1 MDKFMFSHKY
11 FIKIC
16 LAAVIMISVLLLL
29 TGCIPNNYTAEEEAA
44 FLKEAGAVISDYL
57 EVCYEGAEVT
67 EIQPKTS
74 VDEGGYILT
83 SFADGQFVWQNQAY
97 DFLVDVETGEIFTS
111 IYLDE
116 IVKRLHEEILQ
127 GFGIEVQEDIVWD
140 YSIRYLQGSK
150 LISDSTSYYNVFP
163 EGETADELI
172 QKVLQNPEEYRF
184 SMRIQ
189 YKGQE
194 LPQEIMDQESPI
206 PTLSNVTFYH
216 VAEEYSLYEGK
227 YEFSVLPSLSEE
239 ILEFSQDASTY
250 IRNQVLERDGLLL
263 VYNAYERTRKDGV
276 ITERVIT
283 EEDISLT
290 VTEESIAL
298 ECDKDNYSMYLFA
311 ADKKTAEKYLYTLD
325 HWIRKSGEFENGKG
339 MWYAFEDR
347 YVFSDSIYVET
358 PHKFNKIYFEQ
369 NTIYTKRAVKEQVKD
384 VIVRKRIGKFFGGIF
399 ANLEDVSVREFTRG
413 FFEGV
418 VLHRYSDNI
427 YVYR

>member
-1 MDKFMFSHKY
+1 MDKFIFSHKY
-11 FIKIC
+11 FTRIC
-16 LAAVIMISVLLLL
+16 LAAVLLISVLLLL

-67 EIQPKTS
+67 EIHPKTS

-83 SFADGQFVWQNQAY
+83 SFADGQFVWQNHAY

-111 IYLDE
+111 IHLDE
-116 IVKRLHEEILQ
+116 IIERLHEEVLQ
-127 GFGIEVQEDIVWD
+127 GFGIDAQEDIVWD

-194 LPQEIMDQESPI
+194 LPQEIMDRESPI

-227 YEFSVLPSLSEE
+227 YQFSVLPSLSEE
-239 ILEFSQDASTY
+239 ILEFSQAASTY
-250 IRNQVLERDGLLL
+250 IRNQVLEQDGLLL
-263 VYNAYERTRKDGV
+263 VYNAYERIRKDSV
-276 ITERVIT
+276 IMERVIT

-290 VTEESIAL
+290 VTEEFIAL

-311 ADKKTAEKYLYTLD
+311 VDKKTVEKYLYTLD
-325 HWIRKSGEFENGKG
+325 HWIIKNGEFEDGKG
-339 MWYAFEDR
+339 MWYAYEDR
-347 YVFSDSIYVET
+347 YFFSDSIHVET
-358 PHKFNKIYFEQ
+358 PHKFNKFDSEQ

-384 VIVRKRIGKFFGGIF
+384 VIVRKRIGKFFGGVF
-399 ANLEDVSVREFTRG
+399 GNLEDVSVREFTRW
-413 FFEGV
+413 FLEGV
-418 VLHRYSDNI
+418 VLHMYSDNI
-427 YVYR
+427 HVYS